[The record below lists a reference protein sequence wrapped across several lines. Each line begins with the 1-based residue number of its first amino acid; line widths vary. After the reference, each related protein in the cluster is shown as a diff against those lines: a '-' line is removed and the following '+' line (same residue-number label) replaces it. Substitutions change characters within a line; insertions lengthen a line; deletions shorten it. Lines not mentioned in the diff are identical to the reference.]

1 MVPSATDLVSFKLS
15 GPGRIAAV
23 DSGDNLSHESFRAD
37 MRHAYQGQCIAIL
50 KATAPAGQ
58 IRLTASAPG
67 LASATLS
74 LEAVAS
80 P

>member
-23 DSGDNLSHESFRAD
+23 DSGDNLSHESFQAD
-37 MRHAYQGQCIAIL
+37 MRHACQGQCIAIL

-67 LASATLS
+67 LASATLI
-74 LEAVAS
+74 LEVVAS